1 MGAMPWLVAMTLDRT
16 GEASNKPKPWTPRH
30 DTGSYISVRKAQMHQ
45 TLGQMVGARYLAQ
58 RTLIKDRLLDT
69 RSQEA
74 PCGEGV
80 GLLGGLSNRLASKT

>member
-58 RTLIKDRLLDT
+58 RTLIKDTLVGT
-69 RSQEA
+69 QSQKA
-74 PCGEGV
+74 PCGERDS
-80 GLLGGLSNRLASKT
+80 LLGGLSNNLVKKV